1 MQRAENIYIFTTLKI
16 IIMAELEIKPEN
28 IESRVEKI
36 ERELLVIKLALR
48 KQKTKK
54 VKLNKLVRQIS
65 SKTSPT
71 ETTSLIREMRNRKY
85 E

>member
-1 MQRAENIYIFTTLKI
+1 MTET
-16 IIMAELEIKPEN
+16 ELLKPEN

-36 ERELLVIKLALR
+36 EKELLVIKIALK

-54 VKLNKLVRQIS
+54 VKLADLTNRIS
-65 SKTSPT
+65 AKAKPI
-71 ETTSLIREMRNRKY
+71 ETTSLIRKMRNRNY